1 MALRNTLIRG
11 TAAMLLVATTIQLS
25 GCGTLLY
32 PERRGQSS
40 GQIDPA
46 VAILNGVGVIV
57 FIIPGLIAFAIDFAT
72 GAIYLPSAKKSKTT
86 TLSDE
91 LRIINVNAARLSA
104 QEIDAIVERETGIVQ
119 VLSRRDLMTQTLPD
133 LAAVDGNLRY

>member
-1 MALRNTLIRG
+1 MAVRSALVRR
-11 TAAMLLVATTIQLS
+11 TAAMLLIATTIQLS

-72 GAIYLPSAKKSKTT
+72 GAIYLPGAKKSKAT
-86 TLSDE
+86 TLSEE
-91 LRIINVNAARLSA
+91 LRIINVSATRLSA
-104 QEIDAIVERETGIVQ
+104 QDVDAIVERETGIVQ
-119 VLSRRDLMTQTLPD
+119 ILSRQDLTTQALPD
-133 LAAVDGNLRY
+133 LAAIDGNLRY

>member
-11 TAAMLLVATTIQLS
+11 TAAILLVATTIQLS

>member
-1 MALRNTLIRG
+1 
-11 TAAMLLVATTIQLS
+11 MLLVATTIQLS